1 MSNILNMFQVIFAK
15 ISYKKWKSVTLV
27 LIFCF
32 SLTLINV
39 LLIGSH
45 SISQRG
51 QEALQDSFA
60 DGNWVSEYFPQDSK
74 GQQNFFP
81 TDPFPKDLERYT
93 QEDLKQ
99 YGVRR
104 YFKQYHLNGTSFAVK
119 KTLPKSYTIPTSPVL
134 LRFTDTRLLKDYIAD
149 GYSFDDDYGEY
160 IPVIAT
166 PAIMGA
172 VYHEE
177 AEATNI
183 SQSDVLKKL
192 QFYREK
198 SKDLIGQK
206 FDLYSSPLETVLNLK
221 EGENL
226 NSQATNVKI
235 IIIGVNTSQS
245 SLIDNLSLYLPLTAI
260 ENPSLQ
266 SIAKQDQW
274 LGKLILDVEK
284 NVDFVNDKSKVAT
297 YRSEEVSPLQY
308 FEYTINLFI
317 SEFTSLGI
325 ILVAIIS
332 FFSLLI
338 FIFLFGKTVVDDQ
351 QEIGIFKATGI
362 SNKRIYFINY
372 LFGFFII
379 NLSFVLSL
387 GISYGLL
394 FIASHLFR
402 KELLLSILSLTS
414 AINFETNKPLLVSYP
429 LDIIGF
435 TYLAICVVS
444 VLVVIIPLF
453 KISRM
458 KVMDVLKK

>member
-1 MSNILNMFQVIFAK
+1 
-15 ISYKKWKSVTLV
+15 
-27 LIFCF
+27 
-32 SLTLINV
+32 
-39 LLIGSH
+39 
-45 SISQRG
+45 
-51 QEALQDSFA
+51 
-60 DGNWVSEYFPQDSK
+60 
-74 GQQNFFP
+74 
-81 TDPFPKDLERYT
+81 LERYT

-99 YGVRR
+99 YGVKR
-104 YFKQYHLNGTSFAVK
+104 YFKQYYLNGTSFTVK
-119 KTLPKSYTIPTSPVL
+119 KTLPKSSYATPTL
-134 LRFTDTRLLKDYIAD
+134 LRFTDTRLLKDYVAD

-160 IPVIAT
+160 IPVIAP
-166 PAIMGA
+166 PATMGA

-183 SQSDVLKKL
+183 SQSDELKQL
-192 QFYREK
+192 QFYKEK

-245 SLIDNLSLYLPLTAI
+245 SLIDSYSLYLPLTAI
-260 ENPSLQ
+260 ENSSLQ

-284 NVDFVNDKSKVAT
+284 NVDFVDDKSKVAA

-308 FEYTINLFI
+308 FEDNIDLFI
-317 SEFTSLGI
+317 SEFASPGI
-325 ILVAIIS
+325 ILVAVIS
-332 FFSLLI
+332 FFSLLV

-351 QEIGIFKATGI
+351 QEIGIFKEAKI
-362 SNKRIYFINY
+362 SNKRIYLINY

-387 GISYGLL
+387 GVSYSLL

-402 KELLLSILSLTS
+402 KELLLFILGLASTTNLE
-414 AINFETNKPLLVSYP
+414 INKPLLVSYP
-429 LDIIGF
+429 LDIIGL
-435 TYLAICVVS
+435 TYLAICMVS
-444 VLVVIIPLF
+444 VLVVIIPFF

-458 KVMDVLKK
+458 KAVDGLKK